1 MTRHLL
7 RKPLLPAAT
16 ALAVVAVSGAGYAVT
31 SEATAPAFALDA
43 EQRRAVALQA
53 DVAETGEEFRRAA
66 VERAQDERAARLA
79 AEKAAAAEAVRQAKL
94 EAERQARL
102 EAERTAEAERE
113 AAAERASR
121 AAQRDPRSTARAML
135 GDYGWGA
142 GQFDCLDTL
151 WQRESGWKHTADN
164 PTSSAYGIPQALPGS
179 KMASAGSDWRTNPVT
194 QVEWG
199 LGYIRDVYGS
209 PCAALEHSNANNWY

>member
-1 MTRHLL
+1 MIRHLL

-31 SEATAPAFALDA
+31 TENDPTFALNA
-43 EQRRAVALQA
+43 EQRQALAVQA
-53 DVAETGEEFRRAA
+53 DAAETDAAFRRAA
-66 VERAQDERAARLA
+66 VERAEDERAARLA
-79 AEKAAAAEAVRQAKL
+79 AERAAAEEAARQAKL

-102 EAERTAEAERE
+102 EAERAAEAERQ

-121 AAQRDPRSTARAML
+121 AAQRDPRSAARAML
-135 GDYGWGA
+135 RDYGWGS

-194 QVEWG
+194 QIEWG
-199 LGYIRDVYGS
+199 LGYISNVYGS
-209 PCAALEHSNANNWY
+209 PCGALEHSNANGWY

>member
-7 RKPLLPAAT
+7 RKPLVPVAT

-31 SEATAPAFALDA
+31 EATTPTFALDA
-43 EQRRAVALQA
+43 DQRRALAVQA
-53 DVAETGEEFRRAA
+53 DAADADAQFRRAA
-66 VERAQDERAARLA
+66 AERAEDDRAARLA
-79 AEKAAAAEAVRQAKL
+79 AAEEAARQAKL

-102 EAERTAEAERE
+102 EAERAAEAERQ

-121 AAQRDPRSTARAML
+121 AAQRDPRSIARAMIANR
-135 GDYGWGA
+135 GWGG

-151 WQRESGWKHTADN
+151 WQRESGWKPTADN

-179 KMASAGSDWRTNPVT
+179 KMASAGSDWETNPAT
-194 QVEWG
+194 QIEWG
-199 LGYIRDVYGS
+199 LGYISNVYGS